1 MNART
6 KGMTPFNTVA
16 KELGISRRV
25 LELLV
30 VKSGIPPTI
39 TVGRKR
45 LFSPSA
51 VEKLRA
57 SIS

>member
-16 KELGISRRV
+16 KELGVSRRV
-25 LELLV
+25 LELLIIKIGV
-30 VKSGIPPTI
+30 PPTI

-51 VEKLRA
+51 VEKLRT
-57 SIS
+57 SIN

>member
-1 MNART
+1 MNTRT

-16 KELGISRRV
+16 KELGVSRRV

-57 SIS
+57 CIS